1 MYFLNAKEAKEGNIV
16 NGTAKVRTYG
26 KPAVGGPFSL
36 VDEQGTPVTDASYPG
51 KYLLIYFGFTYCP
64 DICPSE
70 LVKIG
75 KVLEKLESSCGI
87 KDRVQPL
94 FISLDGKRDSI
105 AQMKQYKNDFHP
117 SMRFLTGTPKQLEEA
132 ARYFRVYFADTIQ
145 NEDDDEDDYLV
156 DHSIVM
162 YLINPEGEFEEF
174 FTQMSNVQECVMRI
188 SKIVNAADS

>member
-1 MYFLNAKEAKEGNIV
+1 MLTP
-16 NGTAKVRTYG
+16 GTGKVRTYG

-36 VDEQGTPVTDASYPG
+36 VDEQGTPVTDASFPG

-75 KVLEKLESSCGI
+75 KVLEKLGLLRCGSLVGFYLCFCFCFSFYLFAPSLPNTNCRITEKSAYHSFHLAPLTRTQIPESSCGI

-105 AQMKQYKNDFHP
+105 AQMKQYKKGECMSE
-117 SMRFLTGTPKQLEEA
+117 SMGMGA
-132 ARYFRVYFADTIQ
+132 
-145 NEDDDEDDYLV
+145 
-156 DHSIVM
+156 
-162 YLINPEGEFEEF
+162 
-174 FTQMSNVQECVMRI
+174 
-188 SKIVNAADS
+188 